1 MARAYTFFVVITTLC
16 LNGYAVEPHSVGLEN
31 MAKTLRGDVR
41 LIAMGDSYSVPYFSR
56 VPLAGLRVWPIPN
69 IAAIQCGASTT
80 SHLFRCTSDCSPVAN
95 IQSSDG
101 LGYTVERE
109 GDETFFTLP
118 NRGLRE
124 IYTSD
129 TFNDLGTNQLFEFK
143 WNYSGNVFLS
153 NGVHG
158 PFNKSGDNLSF
169 RFLYRCPTSLSQ
181 QIETVNIL
189 DNSEIVGTMLLRD
202 QARPYWH
209 LGENPNGKPQEAR
222 PMQINAASVDYS
234 AINNLDG
241 LLKMHLEQTEPL
253 AGTNQYFEPAGCVYY
268 HKNSK
273 GERLN
278 GFYYSYMADDSWSY
292 SGFGCDT
299 AGSNTHDKKFSLEQF
314 TYWLDVTTLD
324 RNQTTVFMWYFAPEQ
339 LSFESSLEYL
349 TNMITQTDEAAELVG
364 LSSVQHLI
372 VISHLFDMEGE
383 KEQARQYFLHQ
394 QNAAYEIA
402 STRENVSAAS
412 IFEATDKILFSDSSA
427 VPWLLEHGFDSFVFG
442 SNELDLV
449 TFSNGDLLAAANIHP
464 KNEESA
470 AFFTAILGD
479 IIREAGCP
487 ADIKVDGMI
496 DVLDLL
502 LIIDGWGTTG
512 ASDINNDGTT
522 DVNDI
527 ILLIGD
533 WGECWPVQ
541 APFNSPA
548 FQST

>member
-1 MARAYTFFVVITTLC
+1 
-16 LNGYAVEPHSVGLEN
+16 
-31 MAKTLRGDVR
+31 
-41 LIAMGDSYSVPYFSR
+41 
-56 VPLAGLRVWPIPN
+56 
-69 IAAIQCGASTT
+69 
-80 SHLFRCTSDCSPVAN
+80 
-95 IQSSDG
+95 
-101 LGYTVERE
+101 
-109 GDETFFTLP
+109 
-118 NRGLRE
+118 
-124 IYTSD
+124 
-129 TFNDLGTNQLFEFK
+129 
-143 WNYSGNVFLS
+143 
-153 NGVHG
+153 
-158 PFNKSGDNLSF
+158 
-169 RFLYRCPTSLSQ
+169 
-181 QIETVNIL
+181 
-189 DNSEIVGTMLLRD
+189 
-202 QARPYWH
+202 
-209 LGENPNGKPQEAR
+209 
-222 PMQINAASVDYS
+222 
-234 AINNLDG
+234 
-241 LLKMHLEQTEPL
+241 
-253 AGTNQYFEPAGCVYY
+253 
-268 HKNSK
+268 
-273 GERLN
+273 
-278 GFYYSYMADDSWSY
+278 MADDSWSY